1 MENTTS
7 LLHFFTTLPP
17 TTEANLFFTRA
28 KNRRRES
35 TQVGTKQST
44 RDFQFYVRVFIFHEW
59 NAVAEHTER
68 CYRAATFQPS
78 PAFSSSLAIRTSFM
92 TLSQRLSLS
101 ASSSFSSFPWRDR
114 VIDVPLY
121 ANKLEEDPRRRDP
134 LLEFCKNPTIIYNSN
149 ASVDSLRESDSLTLN
164 SGCGYG

>member
-101 ASSSFSSFPWRDR
+101 LCLLIVFIVSLAWPRDR
-114 VIDVPLY
+114 RTPLRQQVGGRPPK
-121 ANKLEEDPRRRDP
+121 ARSPPRV
-134 LLEFCKNPTIIYNSN
+134 LQKSNYHLQFKCKCRFV
-149 ASVDSLRESDSLTLN
+149 ARKW
-164 SGCGYG
+164 

>member
-101 ASSSFSSFPWRDR
+101 LPPHRFHRFPGVTAWSTYPSTPTSWRKTPEGAIPSSSFAKIQLSS
-114 VIDVPLY
+114 
-121 ANKLEEDPRRRDP
+121 
-134 LLEFCKNPTIIYNSN
+134 TIQMQ
-149 ASVDSLRESDSLTLN
+149 A
-164 SGCGYG
+164 